1 MVVAGTSLEVLAPAE
16 CVRLL
21 AAERIGR
28 IGITVNAL
36 PVIVPVRYVLDGDEI
51 LFRATRGGALDTG
64 TRRTVIAFEA
74 DGIEPGVGAWSVM
87 ATGMARH
94 LAADDGRDRD
104 LVAGVVLGL
113 RSVGRADAAADLR
126 SAADRVAVRV
136 GSAARAAA
144 LPDGPQIG
152 TSVTGGRHPRGSR

>member
-1 MVVAGTSLEVLAPAE
+1 MVVGISLEVLAPAE

-36 PVIVPVRYVLDGDEI
+36 PVIMPVRYVLDGDEI
-51 LFRATRGGALDTG
+51 LFRATRGGALDAG
-64 TRRTVIAFEA
+64 TCHTVIAFEA

-94 LAADDGRDRD
+94 LAEDDGRDEISLPAWSSD
-104 LVAGVVLGL
+104 SDLLVALTPQL
-113 RSVGRADAAADLR
+113 ISGRRLTER
-126 SAADRVAVRV
+126 
-136 GSAARAAA
+136 
-144 LPDGPQIG
+144 L
-152 TSVTGGRHPRGSR
+152 